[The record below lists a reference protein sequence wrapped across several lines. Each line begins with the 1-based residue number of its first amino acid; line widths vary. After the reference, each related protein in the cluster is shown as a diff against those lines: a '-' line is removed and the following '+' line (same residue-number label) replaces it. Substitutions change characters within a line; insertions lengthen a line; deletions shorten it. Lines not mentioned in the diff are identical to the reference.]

1 MNVLTSSISSGA
13 MDRAPASGV
22 SVIPRGKAV
31 TGTYFYNLGCGC
43 VCRASW
49 VPEVGEGGPGSE
61 VLILELSASIQQKA
75 DYGDVA
81 DKEGVVQRAS
91 GTLSDACRTF
101 GKRIRTFRTLQ
112 MADLDRHHF
121 PKADEQLRGDR
132 I

>member
-1 MNVLTSSISSGA
+1 
-13 MDRAPASGV
+13 MDRTPASGV

-31 TGTYFYNLGCGC
+31 TGTDFYYLGCGC

-49 VPEVGEGGPGSE
+49 VPEVEEGGPGSE

-81 DKEGVVQRAS
+81 DKKGVVQRAS